1 MASYEAELQQAAVGE
16 DAAFARA
23 AANAIPASTEEQ
35 ERHDPELPGINRD
48 TDNPSV
54 ESYNQLVADTT
65 RDEDIGSTWRNLG
78 KDYVGTYQDPVGGQ
92 AASSGQD
99 IAATTGVPHTTVG
112 AYGEQRHDGAEGSLN
127 VTPHT
132 TRGAPDDIIS

>member
-1 MASYEAELQQAAVGE
+1 MLSCRVQ
-16 DAAFARA
+16 
-23 AANAIPASTEEQ
+23 
-35 ERHDPELPGINRD
+35 LPGINRD

-112 AYGEQRHDGAEGSLN
+112 ERVGPVCGCHMGDCTAQHQGLYAIDHA
-127 VTPHT
+127 
-132 TRGAPDDIIS
+132 